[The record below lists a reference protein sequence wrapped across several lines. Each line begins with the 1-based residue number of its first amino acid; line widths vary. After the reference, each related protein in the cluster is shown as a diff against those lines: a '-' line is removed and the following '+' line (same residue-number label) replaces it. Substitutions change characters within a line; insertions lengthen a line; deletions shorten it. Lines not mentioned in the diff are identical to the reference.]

1 MAIENKYR
9 HMKKIKSILV
19 IISLLLISSFSFSQ
33 ESEKR
38 DVDNFYSVTVIGN
51 IRCELYKAEKPG
63 LELIIKGTGFE
74 NIITENDAGRLSLR
88 LKTNTS
94 KDAEVNILVS
104 YTSLE
109 EINVQAQALVVSPEV
124 LEAENILFTSKAGGK
139 MELKL
144 NLASLEAVVKQGG
157 ILVFSG
163 EVKKQNIEV
172 TTGGTYSAFELLACD
187 SYVKAVSGG
196 KAKLVARRII
206 DATANSKAFISYKG
220 DPVSSSVKT
229 SLGGQIDHNK
239 EPID

>member
-1 MAIENKYR
+1 MQNFRAIVL
-9 HMKKIKSILV
+9 IFSFL
-19 IISLLLISSFSFSQ
+19 IINAISFSQ

-38 DVDNFYSVTVIGN
+38 DIDNFYSVTVIGN

-63 LELIIKGTGFE
+63 LELVVKGAGFE
-74 NIITENDAGRLSLR
+74 SIITENDAGRLSLR
-88 LKTNTS
+88 LKTNTP
-94 KDAEVNILVS
+94 KDAEVKILVS

-109 EINVQAQALVVSPEV
+109 EINVQAQSLVVSPEV

-172 TTGGTYSAFELLACD
+172 MTGGTYSAFELLACD

-206 DATANSKAFISYKG
+206 DATANSKAYISYKG
-220 DPVSSSVKT
+220 DPVSSYIKT

-239 EPID
+239 EPLD